1 MRASEFITEAVEAR
15 IQHAE
20 DIIFW
25 EGSKGAKRAIEA
37 LHQLEKGGHTDVTIK
52 WDGSPAI
59 IFGRN
64 EDGDFILSDKGGFVA
79 KGYDGKA
86 KSGDAVAQM
95 IMNRPGAQVPE
106 KRDGFKQLASNMKN
120 LYNQFLK
127 AMPADFRGYF
137 KGDLLYFTTPTKKG
151 NNFVFTPNIVT
162 YTVSGDSKIGQQI
175 AQSNAG
181 VVIHRYMDLDD
192 SERSISQADMA
203 VMQGNEILIVPPVT
217 TQKPPVIDDTKIKQL
232 ESVIN
237 GSANDIDKLLDIQVL
252 ADLKMKNLSKIFYAY
267 LNSKVDGSMNQLGD
281 DFGEWM
287 KTKSESNGKQIRI
300 MDHINNNING
310 FKSMWR
316 IVRGIQIVKD
326 DIISQFETQDADVKA
341 TIGSEKGGEG
351 YVLAHPQGD
360 MKLVGREYF
369 TKANRAVQR

>member
-1 MRASEFITEAVEAR
+1 PRHGNV
-15 IQHAE
+15 
-20 DIIFW
+20 
-25 EGSKGAKRAIEA
+25 
-37 LHQLEKGGHTDVTIK
+37 
-52 WDGSPAI
+52 
-59 IFGRN
+59 
-64 EDGDFILSDKGGFVA
+64 ILL
-79 KGYDGKA
+79 
-86 KSGDAVAQM
+86 
-95 IMNRPGAQVPE
+95 RPP
-106 KRDGFKQLASNMKN
+106 R
-120 LYNQFLK
+120 
-127 AMPADFRGYF
+127 
-137 KGDLLYFTTPTKKG
+137 
-151 NNFVFTPNIVT
+151 
-162 YTVSGDSKIGQQI
+162 
-175 AQSNAG
+175 
-181 VVIHRYMDLDD
+181 
-192 SERSISQADMA
+192 
-203 VMQGNEILIVPPVT
+203 T